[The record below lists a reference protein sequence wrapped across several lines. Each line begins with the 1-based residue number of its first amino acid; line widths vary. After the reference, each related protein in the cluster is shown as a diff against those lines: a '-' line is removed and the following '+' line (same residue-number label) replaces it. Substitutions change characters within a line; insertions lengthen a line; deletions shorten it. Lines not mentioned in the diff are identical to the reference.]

1 MRYGSIRRPWARWP
15 RRSPGKLRFAF
26 AAFSRYDK
34 SWWVVSRPTH
44 RHRPGSE
51 SHVSWWDPRQ
61 AGRVFRDG
69 NRWSKSW
76 FVCRGRG
83 RPEQRARAND
93 DAVGAGRGIDAVA
106 CDNVY
111 AAVTRIWRKRRSR
124 RILAVG
130 TIQELTREKDAFFRI
145 MAAHVIPCCC
155 LLDKTGPVG
164 RKNLLAAAAFAV
176 RLLDAVADVRSVL
189 EEWRATPPPR
199 GEPRVAP
206 ASSGRCRNDV
216 ADTSY
221 EEFRATEAEL
231 SALLG

>member
-1 MRYGSIRRPWARWP
+1 MATNGPSLGSYVVVVGDPSSALVQTTMQWARE
-15 RRSPGKLRFAF
+15 GEL
-26 AAFSRYDK
+26 
-34 SWWVVSRPTH
+34 
-44 RHRPGSE
+44 
-51 SHVSWWDPRQ
+51 
-61 AGRVFRDG
+61 
-69 NRWSKSW
+69 
-76 FVCRGRG
+76 
-83 RPEQRARAND
+83 
-93 DAVGAGRGIDAVA
+93 DAVA

-111 AAVTRIWRKRRSR
+111 AAMTRIAQAGSR

-130 TIQELTREKDAFFRI
+130 TIQELTREKDAFFRV

-155 LLDKTGPVG
+155 LLDKTGPVE
-164 RKNLLAAAAFAV
+164 RKDLLAVVEFAV
-176 RLLDAVADVRSVL
+176 RLLDDVADVRSVL

-206 ASSGRCRNDV
+206 ASSGRRRNDV